1 MVILLFLIVLLVYM
15 LPTYPKPVVIENFI
29 TEKERAY
36 IIEQA
41 KKELHVS
48 TVDKDRRVDER
59 IRKSET
65 AWLSGNTDYT
75 VRRIIKKCVSHTD
88 RPFKNCEQ
96 LQVLRYKPG
105 GHYMPHQDV
114 FYQDKNK
121 RLYTFIIALND
132 DYEGGET
139 SFPNLGIKFKLKK
152 GDAVFFH
159 NLDNHEQ
166 CTSMALHAGEPVK
179 SGEKW
184 GVTLWV
190 RQDACPPR
198 RMIFG

>member
-1 MVILLFLIVLLVYM
+1 MCEYSKMVILLFLIILLVYL
-15 LPTYPKPVVIENFI
+15 LPSYPKPAVIENFL
-29 TEKERAY
+29 TEKERKY

-48 TVDKDRRVDER
+48 TVAKDRKVDER

-65 AWLSGNTDYT
+65 AWLNTKDP
-75 VRRIIKKCVSHTD
+75 IIRSVVERCVSRTD
-88 RPFKNCEQ
+88 RPIENCEQ
-96 LQVLRYKPG
+96 LQVLRYTEG

-139 SFPNLGIKFKLKK
+139 AFPNLNEKYKLNA
-152 GDAVFFH
+152 GDALFFH
-159 NLDNHEQ
+159 TLDNYGLD
-166 CTSMALHAGEPVK
+166 TSDALHGGQPVK

-184 GVTLWV
+184 VCNLWV
-190 RQDACPPR
+190 HKHPY
-198 RMIFG
+198 